1 MKIVYFGSDVFLS
14 CFEYLLEKHQVL
26 ALYTYHNDE
35 DYFTEYAIVQRARE
49 LGIPVHYESITPE
62 EITRYFTDEGC
73 DLFFIA
79 EYDRILTLPED
90 LPGFRGINTHSSLL
104 PQGRSYYP
112 IEGAMERDL
121 PRTGVTMHKVAQRLD
136 GGDILAQRT
145 IDVTGEVD
153 SVDIYLRCAAYA
165 REMVEDI
172 MEHFDDRWAAGRPQT
187 EKCPY
192 WKRPAAELLTLHRDM
207 SREEALT
214 VFRKYNSMTQV
225 QLDERWFYVTDIT
238 GGTGPLYRAV
248 QYLSPTRVLYRV
260 RDGHLRLHV
269 HPMEVR
275 T

>member
-165 REMVEDI
+165 REMAEDI

-192 WKRPAAELLTLHRDM
+192 WKRPASELLTLHRDM

-225 QLDERWFYVTDIT
+225 KLDGRWFYVTDIT